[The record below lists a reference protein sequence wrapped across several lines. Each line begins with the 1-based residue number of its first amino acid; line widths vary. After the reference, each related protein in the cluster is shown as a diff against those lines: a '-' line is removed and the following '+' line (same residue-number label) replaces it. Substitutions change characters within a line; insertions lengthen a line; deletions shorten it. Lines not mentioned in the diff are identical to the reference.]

1 MVGFFPLFF
10 FSPYKNTKITTA
22 GSFSKVSS
30 AVNTLFVQR
39 FMELIQLKIDTAF
52 LKTAALPRLFSLYET
67 LLTVSTT
74 CDFFTHICQ
83 AVQPR

>member
-10 FSPYKNTKITTA
+10 FSPYKSTKITTA
-22 GSFSKVSS
+22 GSFSTVSS

-39 FMELIQLKIDTAF
+39 LMELIQLKIDTAF